1 MIFLDLLKNA
11 DESDDYEDV
20 LYDVESLFTSIPVK
34 EMVDYIIQIKPFCK
48 ESIFAKLL
56 RKLPQEWVFSI
67 KNRLIKQVDGSPLG
81 GPISIVF
88 SDIDVYKKEE
98 NIVIPANPIF
108 YNQIEKKRKQK
119 YVDDTFDQRK
129 KYDRDKLFLD
139 LNSYHENI
147 KLKNSKLFLSKKT
160 FSIFY
165 Y

>member
-1 MIFLDLLKNA
+1 M
-11 DESDDYEDV
+11 
-20 LYDVESLFTSIPVK
+20 
-34 EMVDYIIQIKPFCK
+34 
-48 ESIFAKLL
+48 
-56 RKLPQEWVFSI
+56 FSI

-88 SDIDVYKKEE
+88 SDIDVCKKEE

-147 KLKNSKLFLSKKT
+147 KLTLEILLIIIHVFFQKHKRHFDTKTRPKDRKTRHHCKLFLSKKT